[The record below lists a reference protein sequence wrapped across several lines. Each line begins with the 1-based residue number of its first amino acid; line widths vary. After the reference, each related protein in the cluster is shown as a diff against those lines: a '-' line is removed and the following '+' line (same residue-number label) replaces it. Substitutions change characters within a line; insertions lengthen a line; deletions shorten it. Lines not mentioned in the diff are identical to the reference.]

1 LEADIESDIKLD
13 NVIEAPES
21 PEHQDMSAAPN
32 VAGMIRPTQRSKKP
46 VGNVLMTIN
55 TMVMRKIK
63 GNKNK

>member
-21 PEHQDMSAAPN
+21 PEHRDMSAAPN
-32 VAGMIRPTQRSKKP
+32 VAGMIRPTQRLKKP
-46 VGNVLMTIN
+46 VGYVLMTIN